1 MNRVRLIATLIE
13 REAIRYTPAGV
24 PVVALKLAHQS
35 VQAEAGVDRSVEF
48 EMSAFAADRIA
59 LRLDRVSLGASL
71 RLDGFL
77 AARRKNA
84 KALVLHLTEFELNIS
99 AEQTTLTGT
108 TEEKDC

>member
-24 PVVALKLAHQS
+24 PIVALKLAHQS
-35 VQAEAGVDRSVEF
+35 VQTEAGVDRSVEF

-59 LRLDRVSLGASL
+59 LRLDRVPLGSSL

-77 AARRKNA
+77 AARRRNT
-84 KALVLHLTEFELNIS
+84 KALLLHLTEFELNIS
-99 AEQTTLTGT
+99 AEQPTLAGT
-108 TEEKDC
+108 TEKDC

>member
-24 PVVALKLAHQS
+24 PIVALKLAHQS

-59 LRLDRVSLGASL
+59 LRLDRVPLGSSL

-77 AARRKNA
+77 ASRRRNT
-84 KALVLHLTEFELNIS
+84 KALVLHLTEFELNIT
-99 AEQTTLTGT
+99 AEQPTLTGT
-108 TEEKDC
+108 TEKDC

>member
-59 LRLDRVSLGASL
+59 LRLDRVPLGVSLI
-71 RLDGFL
+71 LDGFL
-77 AARRKNA
+77 AARRRNT
-84 KALVLHLTEFELNIS
+84 KALVLHLTEFELNIT
-99 AEQTTLTGT
+99 AEQPTLTGT
-108 TEEKDC
+108 TEKDC

>member
-1 MNRVRLIATLIE
+1 LNRVRLIATLIE

-59 LRLDRVSLGASL
+59 LRLDRVPLGVSLI
-71 RLDGFL
+71 LDGFL
-77 AARRKNA
+77 AARRRNT
-84 KALVLHLTEFELNIS
+84 KALVLHLTEFELNIT
-99 AEQTTLTGT
+99 AEQPTLTGT
-108 TEEKDC
+108 TEKYC